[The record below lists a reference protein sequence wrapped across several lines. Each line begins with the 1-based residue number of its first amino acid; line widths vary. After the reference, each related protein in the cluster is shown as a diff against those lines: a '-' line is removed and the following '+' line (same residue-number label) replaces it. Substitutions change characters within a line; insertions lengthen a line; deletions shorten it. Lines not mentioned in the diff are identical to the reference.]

1 MDGFSVMPMVEA
13 AKYGDFF
20 ITVTGCDNVIT
31 EKAFL
36 NMKDGAIV
44 INTSRGN
51 NVDEDALL
59 AALESGKLRGAGLD
73 VFAEEPAKNH
83 ALYSHPHVSC
93 TPHIGAQTAEAQKR
107 VGAEIVDI
115 IKNFA

>member
-1 MDGFSVMPMVEA
+1 MLDAIRDVFGPEHLGPDGGLPDQLP
-13 AKYGDFF
+13 GD
-20 ITVTGCDNVIT
+20 ILVDSLIPGS
-31 EKAFL
+31 
-36 NMKDGAIV
+36 
-44 INTSRGN
+44 TSRGN